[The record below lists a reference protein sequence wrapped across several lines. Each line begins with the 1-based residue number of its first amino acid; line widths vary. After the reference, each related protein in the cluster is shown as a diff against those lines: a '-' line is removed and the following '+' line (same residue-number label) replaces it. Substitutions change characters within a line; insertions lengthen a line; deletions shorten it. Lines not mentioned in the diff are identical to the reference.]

1 MEIRL
6 YSALICSIHCSYM
19 KYRHFH
25 VERKHTHALS
35 AKVPPALPSFPGK
48 AFIRGKIFIS
58 GPLST
63 GKNSPRRVAR
73 LRHVTFHRETYNFL
87 LKATYPAKRVNLVN
101 RGTCLHINRPYDN
114 GDILAG
120 LRTVLHIL
128 GLRSKMAALYR
139 SIASLYSSCSYE
151 PGLVGSSPEWDEL
164 FLCSYDCFCPS

>member
-1 MEIRL
+1 MFGNKGEGL
-6 YSALICSIHCSYM
+6 L
-19 KYRHFH
+19 
-25 VERKHTHALS
+25 HAC
-35 AKVPPALPSFPGK
+35 
-48 AFIRGKIFIS
+48 IS
-58 GPLST
+58 SSLLFLWPLST
-63 GKNSPRRVAR
+63 GNSPRQVAR
-73 LRHVTFHRETYNFL
+73 LRHVNISPETYNFL
-87 LKATYPAKRVNLVN
+87 LKASYPAKRVNSVN